1 MAQDAVR
8 GSATTAGDN
17 EMTEREERIAI
28 NETLFRDLNERVQ
41 EVVTTLVLELPSA
54 LEIFCECGSADCV
67 AKITLSVAEYEAV
80 RAHPERFFIVPAHE
94 IPDVEDVVERRTG
107 YWVVEKHEE
116 EAQIA
121 RERDPRS

>member
-1 MAQDAVR
+1 
-8 GSATTAGDN
+8 
-17 EMTEREERIAI
+17 MTEREARIAL

-41 EVVTTLVLELPSA
+41 QVVTTISPEVPDA

-67 AKITLSVAEYEAV
+67 AKITLSLATYEEV
-80 RAHPERFFIVPAHE
+80 RAHPERFFIAPGHE

-107 YWVVEKHEE
+107 YWVVEKHAE

-121 RERDPRS
+121 RNRDPRS